1 MKRYMMHDRKG
12 RVVSVF
18 AETIN
23 EAIELLKKKQTTA
36 RWSKLQII
44 SQEEAIVGNPANSD
58 GRRIKAKDIY

>member
-23 EAIELLKKKQTTA
+23 EAIELLKNKQTTA

>member
-23 EAIELLKKKQTTA
+23 EAIELLKKKQTLV
-36 RWSKLQII
+36 RWKDLKII
-44 SQEEAIVGNPANSD
+44 SPTEAIVGKPANAD
-58 GRRIKAKDIY
+58 GRHIKAVDIY

>member
-23 EAIELLKKKQTTA
+23 EAIELLKNKQTTA
-36 RWSKLQII
+36 RWGKVQII